1 MIWMIFATLS
11 LQASLRKV
19 VKKWLGVPST
29 RQQPGAKSIPLIDI
43 NSQNVMKVL
52 HDMKKPAVKEL
63 IQNEDIELAS
73 QLSLLS
79 HSNTPVGVAL
89 TKRRRI
95 NKRFMD
101 CLQEVKLDRVQALL
115 WLARKVRSDV
125 ADKMRSDWKYSGN
138 WRENLKDQ
146 IIAAKEGLEGY
157 LSERINFLVKG

>member
-1 MIWMIFATLS
+1 
-11 LQASLRKV
+11 
-19 VKKWLGVPST
+19 
-29 RQQPGAKSIPLIDI
+29 
-43 NSQNVMKVL
+43 
-52 HDMKKPAVKEL
+52 MKKPAIKEL
-63 IQNEDIELAS
+63 IQNEDSELAS

-146 IIAAKEGLEGY
+146 IIAKKERLEGY
-157 LSERINFLVKG
+157 LSERINFVVKG

>member
-19 VKKWLGVPST
+19 VKKWLGILST
-29 RQQPGAKSIPLIDI
+29 RQQSVSIPLIDL
-43 NSQNVMKVL
+43 NSRNVMKIL
-52 HDMKKPAVKEL
+52 QDMKKPAIKEL
-63 IQNEDIELAS
+63 IQNEDIELAR

-89 TKRRRI
+89 TKRRQI
-95 NKRFMD
+95 NKCFMD
-101 CLQEVKLDRVQALL
+101 CLQEVKLDHVQALL

-146 IIAAKEGLEGY
+146 IIAAKEGLERY
-157 LSERINFLVKG
+157 LSERINFVVKG

>member
-29 RQQPGAKSIPLIDI
+29 RQQPVSIPIIDL
-43 NSQNVMKVL
+43 NSRNVMKIL
-52 HDMKKPAVKEL
+52 QDMKKPAIKEL
-63 IQNEDIELAS
+63 IQDEDIELPS

-89 TKRRRI
+89 TKRRQI
-95 NKRFMD
+95 NKCFMN
-101 CLQEVKLDRVQALL
+101 CLLEVKLDHVQALL

-157 LSERINFLVKG
+157 LSERINFVVKG